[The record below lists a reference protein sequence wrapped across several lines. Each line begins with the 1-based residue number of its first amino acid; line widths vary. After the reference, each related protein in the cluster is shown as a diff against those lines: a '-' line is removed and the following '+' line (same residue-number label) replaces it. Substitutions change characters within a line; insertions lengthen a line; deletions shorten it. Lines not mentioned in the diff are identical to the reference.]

1 MLEGAG
7 NGAVTE
13 TEKSVTVHLPEK
25 RGGAMRRGGG
35 VC

>member
-1 MLEGAG
+1 MSPKIGS
-7 NGAVTE
+7 VTE
-13 TEKSVTVHLPEK
+13 TEKSVTVTPAK